1 VHHAAPRRRL
11 FYFFKV
17 DNSHH
22 PTQMERINYQCG
34 ANTTSINV
42 SKGLKLKIFQELH
55 LPHVLR
61 KNATNGKT

>member
-1 VHHAAPRRRL
+1 
-11 FYFFKV
+11 
-17 DNSHH
+17 
-22 PTQMERINYQCG
+22 MERINYQCG